1 MVTIIIK
8 NYINCN
14 IKITNNSIT
23 VVDNQNKNLII
34 DFVNGDMVITSEKKE
49 VIKDKQII
57 KHNEIKQEIKNKT
70 INNNGKKIVY
80 EWEEEKNLDI
90 GRADDF
96 EKMPKTKTI
105 DEVKQRCIEIGS
117 HLFIAK
123 ANNQYYIRSPPNRK
137 KNRDYNS
144 IKQKAEELRKKGK
157 ISLGWTSYIL
167 KPFNNN

>member
-1 MVTIIIK
+1 MVTITIK

-23 VVDNQNKNLII
+23 VVDNQNENFII

-105 DEVKQRCIEIGS
+105 DEVKQKCIEIGS
-117 HLFIAK
+117 HLFVQK
-123 ANNQYYIRSPPNRK
+123 PGNQYYIRSPPNRK

-144 IKQKAEELRKKGK
+144 IRLKVEEFKKQGRIDIGMV
-157 ISLGWTSYIL
+157 SYIL

>member
-14 IKITNNSIT
+14 VKITNNSIT
-23 VVDNQNKNLII
+23 VIDNQNENFII
-34 DFVNGDMVITSEKKE
+34 DFVNGDMIITSEKKE
-49 VIKDKQII
+49 LTKDSQM
-57 KHNEIKQEIKNKT
+57 IKNKA
-70 INNNGKKIVY
+70 INNDGNKILD
-80 EWEEEKNLDI
+80 EWEEEKDLDM

-105 DEVKQRCIEIGS
+105 DEVKKRCIELGL

-123 ANNQYYIRSPPNRK
+123 ANNQYYIRSPPNLK

-144 IKQKAEELRKKGK
+144 IKQKQK
-157 ISLGWTSYIL
+157 
-167 KPFNNN
+167 N